1 MLRGMSRLLSDGVPQ
16 INTDLSVSILNETG
30 AEIHR
35 LPPTA
40 LTRGGIGYVYERLV
54 CIHYI
59 NNGYAVAH
67 RAPLGFLDQG
77 VDLVAERPG
86 ERIFVQCKF
95 TLKPMGPK
103 KVEQLLYAASQFI
116 KSNLST
122 ESNYFDLV
130 VPNQEVAFPSSRMR
144 KMRTPSALK
153 IFQRYNQTQKQI
165 KLRINEVPIEFPEN
179 FSLNADLAKSEVI

>member
-1 MLRGMSRLLSDGVPQ
+1 MLRGMSRLLADGVPR
-16 INTDLSVSILNETG
+16 INTDLSVSVLNDAG

-59 NNGYAVAH
+59 TNGYTVSH
-67 RAPLGFLDQG
+67 RASLGFLDQG
-77 VDLVAERPG
+77 IDLIAERPG

-95 TLKPMGPK
+95 TLKSMGPK
-103 KVEQLLYAASQFI
+103 RVEQLLYAASKFI

-130 VPNQEVAFPSSRMR
+130 IPSKEIAFPPHKIRNMRASS
-144 KMRTPSALK
+144 PLK
-153 IFQRYNQTQKQI
+153 AFQQYNKTQNLI
-165 KLRINEVPIEFPEN
+165 KLRINEVPIETPETI
-179 FSLNADLAKSEVI
+179 FAQGSGV